1 MNENK
6 LCPVC
11 GSDKLERVVQKESI
25 NGDLGKNLFVDIPHA
40 KCNVCG
46 FEGDFFGE
54 NEKVIEKALSTL
66 DKAYIED
73 ALNYFNESK
82 INFAGI
88 ERAIGLP
95 QRTLT
100 KWKSGNSMPTAAGI
114 ALLKFLR
121 TFPWLIEV
129 AENKYDFNIAHKIF
143 IGAAL
148 GMLLKT
154 MNFND
159 KDVENYGYST
169 TSGNFYTNIYADS
182 FYVMPESKITVNY
195 VQKGNG

>member
-25 NGDLGKNLFVDIPHA
+25 NGDMGKNMVVDIPHD
-40 KCNVCG
+40 KCNDCG

-54 NEKVIEKALSTL
+54 NEKAIEKALSSL
-66 DKAYIED
+66 DKIYIED
-73 ALNYFNESK
+73 TLNYFNENR

-100 KWKSGNSMPTAAGI
+100 KWKSGNSIPTAAGI

-129 AENKYDFNIAHKIF
+129 AENKYDYNISQKIF

-148 GMLLKT
+148 SMFLKSIK
-154 MNFND
+154 FND
-159 KDVENYGYST
+159 GDVEKYGYSS
-169 TSGNFYTNIYADS
+169 TSGNFFTNIYADNFYLTENTIKVS
-182 FYVMPESKITVNY
+182 FT
-195 VQKGNG
+195 Q